1 VGVPGYRMTIVDF
14 VIAVIIA
21 MAIVGILLYTKS
33 EAQDWVAQLLLLLAR
48 KKSAVSG
55 KYKRCWLPLRL
66 RNLST
71 LC

>member
-1 VGVPGYRMTIVDF
+1 MTIVDF
-14 VIAVIIA
+14 VIAVLIA

-55 KYKRCWLPLRL
+55 KYKRCWLPL
-66 RNLST
+66 
-71 LC
+71 